1 MQPTGFHLLSGI
13 TFLPL
18 LGALLL
24 LLLPNTQAKSIK
36 YAALAFSIATFALS
50 LLILPNFNS
59 GTFHFQ
65 LVEYMPWIEKLG
77 IHYRMGVDGIS
88 VWLIVLTTFLT
99 VISVWFSF
107 YVDKRVKNYFV
118 FMLILE
124 SAMLG
129 VFTSLDMIL
138 FYTFFEASLIP
149 MAMLIWIWGG
159 ERRNYAALK
168 FFIYTFAGS
177 IFMLVGMI
185 FMAYQYKT
193 VTGHYSFYIVDI
205 QQQVAN
211 GQLWASALM
220 AEPFVFWAFA
230 IAFLVKCPA
239 FPFHTWLP
247 DAHVEAPTAGSVILA
262 GVLLKMGTYGFLRF
276 VLPLFPDVIGQQ
288 VPYIMGLAVIGII
301 YGAIVSAI
309 QPDWKKL
316 IAYSSVAHMGFI
328 LLGIFSL
335 THDGLMGG
343 SMQQLNHG
351 ISTGALFLMVGLI
364 YERRHTRLFKDFGGI
379 KAQMPIY
386 ATLFLIVMLSSVG
399 LPGLNGFVGEFLAM
413 FGAFKACFAGFN
425 GLNVWFI
432 GIAGFGVVLAA
443 VYLLY
448 MFQQVFY
455 GKNENPENQRLKDI
469 KPWEIVMVGSLVL
482 LIFVGGLFPNLFLK
496 PMEASLGAAR
506 LMAINGADTR
516 PVWADDSQEID
527 KKLRLVAKGRVI
539 SPAKLY
545 FGLDGKPNDSSDA
558 VASTMHE
565 THKTY
570 DIDDLVVSPAP
581 FTLPSDGPVAT
592 TGDRLTW
599 NSSIFKSSPSGGNP

>member
-1 MQPTGFHLLSGI
+1 MTQPTGFHLLSGI

-18 LGALLL
+18 LGAIILMAIPAGQVKWVKYGALATCVATFVL
-24 LLLPNTQAKSIK
+24 SLFLLPA
-36 YAALAFSIATFALS
+36 
-50 LLILPNFNS
+50 FNS

-65 LVEYMPWIEKLG
+65 LEEYVPWIGQLG
-77 IHYRMGVDGIS
+77 INYRMGVDGIS
-88 VWLIVLTTFLT
+88 LWLILLTTFLT

-124 SAMLG
+124 TAMIG
-129 VFTSLDMIL
+129 VFTSLDLIL

-177 IFMLVGMI
+177 IFMLIGMI
-185 FMAYQYKT
+185 FMAYQYKAIA
-193 VTGHYSFYIVDI
+193 GHYSFYIVDI
-205 QQQVAN
+205 QSQIAN
-211 GQLWASALM
+211 GKLWAGALT

-230 IAFLVKCPA
+230 VAFLVKCPA

-247 DAHVEAPTAGSVILA
+247 DAHTEAPTAGSVILA

-276 VLPLFPDVIGQQ
+276 VLPFFPDVIGKQ
-288 VPYIMGLAVIGII
+288 VPYIMGLAVVGII
-301 YGAIVSAI
+301 YGAIVCAV
-309 QPDWKKL
+309 QPDWKRL

-343 SMQQLNHG
+343 SVQQLNHG

-364 YERRHTRLFKDFGGI
+364 YERRHTRMFKDFGGL
-379 KAQMPIY
+379 KAQMPIFS
-386 ATLFLIVMLSSVG
+386 ALFLLVMLSSVG

-413 FGAFKACFAGFN
+413 LGAFKACYAGFN
-425 GLNVWFI
+425 GLNMWFI
-432 GIAGFGVVLAA
+432 SIAGFGVVLAA

-455 GKNENPENQRLKDI
+455 GKNENPENKRLKDI
-469 KPWEIVMVGSLVL
+469 KLWEIAMVGSLVVFA
-482 LIFVGGLFPNLFLK
+482 IWGGLYPSTFLK
-496 PMEASLGAAR
+496 PMEASIGAVR
-506 LMAINGADTR
+506 MMAINSEGSR
-516 PVWADDSQEID
+516 PVWADASQDID
-527 KKLRLVAKGRVI
+527 EDMNLIANGKTIAPANLYFDLKGMPVSGLVAADAEANRRALAARSGNGARKVLPQVRGMQIRRT
-539 SPAKLY
+539 PANP
-545 FGLDGKPNDSSDA
+545 GTSSD
-558 VASTMHE
+558 
-565 THKTY
+565 
-570 DIDDLVVSPAP
+570 
-581 FTLPSDGPVAT
+581 
-592 TGDRLTW
+592 
-599 NSSIFKSSPSGGNP
+599 GGSR